1 MIFLEQIRSKKG
13 RLTRSKIDYLL
24 YLLLDTIVNK
34 YVDVLYIVN
43 GQIEKIE
50 EQLMKHTSR
59 DSLEVIYDLKR
70 EMLLYRGFI
79 YPLKEIIIKMQ
90 KDEETQIIQEGTLVY
105 LKDLYD
111 HVAQVTD
118 TISTH
123 RETLA
128 SFIDFYMMLNSNA
141 MSEVVKTLTII
152 STIFIPLT
160 FIAGVYGMNFDN
172 MPELHWKY
180 GYFVVLSAMVGLTLI
195 LLFCFRRKGWF

>member
-1 MIFLEQIRSKKG
+1 MFLEQIRSKRG
-13 RLTRSKIDYLL
+13 RLARSKIDYLL
-24 YLLLDTIVNK
+24 YLLLDTIVNQ
-34 YVDVLYIVN
+34 YVDVLHIVN

-90 KDEETQIIQEGTLVY
+90 KEEETKIIQEETLVY

-123 RETLA
+123 RETLS

-180 GYFVVLSAMVGLTLI
+180 GYFLVLSAMVGLTLI